1 MTTESSRV
9 FPDWQLDD
17 AIFDLEDGLDQGNAK
32 FLDSFS
38 QMRIETFERS
48 ISAEHKTRFA
58 EILSDIESICNFEQ
72 EHGDGSFLNLENPS
86 VQKTIEAHCGYT
98 NAQIANAREAVEFRK
113 AFTTMLNMSKRPP
126 ELAWRAMRR
135 QLPPMSKERILAW
148 YGFTE

>member
-9 FPDWQLDD
+9 VPDWQLDD

-38 QMRIETFERS
+38 QMRTETFERS
-48 ISAEHKTRFA
+48 SSGEHKTRFA

-72 EHGDGSFLNLENPS
+72 KHGDGSFLNLENAS
-86 VQKTIEAHCGYT
+86 VQKTIKAQCGYT
-98 NAQIANAREAVEFRK
+98 KAQIAYAREAVEFRK
-113 AFTTMLNMSKRPP
+113 AFITTLNMSKRPP
-126 ELAWRAMRR
+126 ELAWCAMRQ
-135 QLPPMSKERILAW
+135 QLPPMSRERILAW